1 MNAGAR
7 VFLAVFAVLAS
18 ALVLAG
24 CGKKGPEEIVLWEMM
39 DPEERVVLDEVLA
52 AYNAARPDVR
62 VTHTNIGNEQLRTQ
76 YLTATMGGGG
86 PDLVFGP
93 ADNAG
98 PYAIAGA
105 VAAVDET
112 FPPEF
117 LGEFLEISFD
127 TLRGHVWMLPAQIGN
142 HLCLLYNRALL
153 PEPPKTLQ
161 EMVRVGQELTK
172 DTNGDG
178 TFDQYGLVFDLKEP
192 FWLVPYIG
200 AFGGWVMDPSYRPT
214 LDTPA
219 MADALRFLI
228 DVKAN
233 RKVMPQECTYQLADT
248 IFKEGKAAMC
258 VNGHWSWGGY
268 DDAGVDFGIVPIPVN
283 ETNGLWPVPMISSR
297 GYYLNVNLKGDR
309 RAKAIDVMKYLTSR
323 ETQILFAKRLWVIP
337 SRADAYRDPEVQ
349 KIDRI
354 VASYRQYEKGRRMP
368 VVPEMRAIW
377 DAMRPAYQ
385 NALNGEATPEEAARA
400 MQQDAERKIREMQR

>member
-1 MNAGAR
+1 
-7 VFLAVFAVLAS
+7 VLFGFM
-18 ALVLAG
+18 ALWAIGG
-24 CGKKGPEEIVLWEMM
+24 CGGGGGSGPTEIVLWEMM

-52 AYNAARPDVR
+52 GFNGSRTDIR

-105 VAAVDET
+105 VAAIDEA

-117 LGEFLEISFD
+117 LAEFLPIAFD
-127 TLRGHVWMLPAQIGN
+127 TLKGHVWMLPAQIGN
-142 HLCLLYNRALL
+142 HLCLIYNRALL
-153 PEPPKTLQ
+153 PEPPATLQ
-161 EMVRVGQELTK
+161 EMVRVGEALTK

-178 TFDQYGLVFDLKEP
+178 TADQYGLVFDLKEP
-192 FWLVPYIG
+192 FWLVPYVG
-200 AFGGWVMDPSYRPT
+200 AFGGWVMDASYRPT
-214 LDTPA
+214 LGTPA
-219 MADALRFLI
+219 MADALAFLY

-268 DDAGVDFGIVPIPVN
+268 DDAGIDFGIAVLPVN
-283 ETNGLWPVPMISSR
+283 ETNGLWPTPMTSSR
-297 GYYLNVNLKGDR
+297 GYFLNVNLQGER
-309 RAKAIDVMKYLTSR
+309 RERAIEAMRFLTSR
-323 ETQILFAKRLWVIP
+323 ETQVLFAKRLWVIP
-337 SRADAYRDPEVQ
+337 SREDAYGDPEVQ
-349 KIDRI
+349 KLDRI
-354 VASYRQYEKGRRMP
+354 VQSFRQYEKGKRMP

-377 DAMRPAYQ
+377 DAMRVAYQ
-385 NALNGEATPEEAARA
+385 NVLNGEMTPEAAASA
-400 MQQDAERKIREMQR
+400 MQADAERKIREMQR